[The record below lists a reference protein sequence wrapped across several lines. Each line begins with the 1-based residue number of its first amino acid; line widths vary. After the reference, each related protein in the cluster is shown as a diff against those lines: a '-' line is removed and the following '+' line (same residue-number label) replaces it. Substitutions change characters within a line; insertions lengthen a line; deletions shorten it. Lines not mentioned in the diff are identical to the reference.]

1 MKLRSLSLYTA
12 CLLIV
17 PTAIWQVYKRL
28 LRAKEIRNMGE
39 KKEINSEEEEKV
51 DFAKQR
57 AEFNERLKH
66 LDKVERTKEMQK
78 RYERYKDF
86 DKFQDIAKDAFE
98 NLRDNDP
105 RGLIYEAFNMLCVC
119 PGSRMGMNKRD
130 IVEVFW
136 GSKIYDSEYKDNSGN
151 GSHFKFNTEKG
162 ATLYFLRKDNGL
174 VGIYLFPSVTEKR
187 QYEETGIILKEN
199 VNPKCLLRKFYLRRL
214 WWSFMAY
221 TEVTSLDG
229 SPSIWQRI
237 RVAKNRFVKPMI
249 VGNEVK
255 QRVVVNWIGKTIWW
269 ITTVG
274 LSGCLI
280 TTFYDW
286 KNNGND
292 EIQNR
297 IERID
302 RTLIQQTTND
312 SIEVKEISKRI
323 DSLNMNLRHL
333 IKVQE
338 KKR

>member
-1 MKLRSLSLYTA
+1 MTLSKCFGVAKYMIVSTKITLETGAILSSTQRKGQLYISCAKTMD
-12 CLLIV
+12 LL
-17 PTAIWQVYKRL
+17 
-28 LRAKEIRNMGE
+28 E
-39 KKEINSEEEEKV
+39 
-51 DFAKQR
+51 
-57 AEFNERLKH
+57 
-66 LDKVERTKEMQK
+66 
-78 RYERYKDF
+78 
-86 DKFQDIAKDAFE
+86 
-98 NLRDNDP
+98 
-105 RGLIYEAFNMLCVC
+105 
-119 PGSRMGMNKRD
+119 
-130 IVEVFW
+130 
-136 GSKIYDSEYKDNSGN
+136 
-151 GSHFKFNTEKG
+151 
-162 ATLYFLRKDNGL
+162 
-174 VGIYLFPSVTEKR
+174 YLFPSVTEKR

-199 VNPKCLLRKFYLRRL
+199 VNPKCLLSKFYLRRL

>member
-1 MKLRSLSLYTA
+1 
-12 CLLIV
+12 
-17 PTAIWQVYKRL
+17 
-28 LRAKEIRNMGE
+28 
-39 KKEINSEEEEKV
+39 
-51 DFAKQR
+51 
-57 AEFNERLKH
+57 
-66 LDKVERTKEMQK
+66 
-78 RYERYKDF
+78 
-86 DKFQDIAKDAFE
+86 
-98 NLRDNDP
+98 
-105 RGLIYEAFNMLCVC
+105 
-119 PGSRMGMNKRD
+119 
-130 IVEVFW
+130 
-136 GSKIYDSEYKDNSGN
+136 
-151 GSHFKFNTEKG
+151 
-162 ATLYFLRKDNGL
+162 
-174 VGIYLFPSVTEKR
+174 
-187 QYEETGIILKEN
+187 
-199 VNPKCLLRKFYLRRL
+199 
-214 WWSFMAY
+214 MAY

-302 RTLIQQTTND
+302 RTLILQTTND

>member
-1 MKLRSLSLYTA
+1 MKLRSLSFYTA

-119 PGSRMGMNKRD
+119 PGSRTGMNKRD

-199 VNPKCLLRKFYLRRL
+199 VNPKCLLSKFYLRRL

-302 RTLIQQTTND
+302 RTLILQTTND